1 MWLLLNR
8 AHNLND
14 YVEAITYFNA
24 PGQNMIFASK
34 SGDIAIQQQA
44 TFPLRWK
51 DQGLFV
57 MPGFDSSYMWKG
69 YIPMEDN
76 PRSFNPVEGYVS
88 SANQRPAD
96 STYPYF
102 IPGSYEVYRAI
113 TINRKLSSMYGITV
127 DDMKSLQNDNYNVFA
142 EMARP
147 ILLNYVN
154 RAALDNDQ
162 KRFVSLI
169 ENWNLKNEPDEMAV
183 VCFENWWDSLQT
195 TVFKDE
201 LTFGQNSVL
210 FPEKFVLLEALRRD
224 TSFKFIDNINTPE
237 REDLNTQVTIAL
249 KKASMQ
255 LRSLQS
261 EDKLKWSKF
270 KNTTVYHLL
279 KNNAPSFARSGL
291 MNGGG
296 KGIVNATQHDH
307 GPSWRMIVELT
318 TPTIA
323 YGIYPGGQSGNPG
336 SRFYD
341 DFIDDWTKG
350 QYFKLFMMDPVD
362 VKAGK
367 FKWKMSINPA

>member
-1 MWLLLNR
+1 
-8 AHNLND
+8 
-14 YVEAITYFNA
+14 
-24 PGQNMIFASK
+24 
-34 SGDIAIQQQA
+34 
-44 TFPLRWK
+44 
-51 DQGLFV
+51 
-57 MPGFDSSYMWKG
+57 
-69 YIPMEDN
+69 
-76 PRSFNPVEGYVS
+76 
-88 SANQRPAD
+88 
-96 STYPYF
+96 
-102 IPGSYEVYRAI
+102 
-113 TINRKLSSMYGITV
+113 MYGITV

-162 KRFVSLI
+162 KRFVSLV

-201 LTFGQNSVL
+201 LTFGQNSL
-210 FPEKFVLLEALRRD
+210 IFPEKFVLLEALRRD

-237 REDLNTQVTIAL
+237 REDLNTQVTNAL

-350 QYFKLFMMDPVD
+350 QYFKLFIMDPVD